1 MKNTKIFDVVVVY
14 DSRLATSASNT
25 LKKYKDPFASS
36 AKASH
41 YNNSYGY
48 FLEKCKELGLKAA
61 FATSEDIIGAGEF
74 KSFWVHDN
82 GEWNS
87 IRKHCYAPLIFDKF
101 SNIGKKDMLG
111 RQILFSKKSISS
123 FTNGTLRD
131 LLSDKYKLYEK
142 LPECSVPTVLVE
154 NESKSSIEKAFAE
167 LDNII
172 SKNHNPDNFLK
183 SFILKN
189 RFGQGGDRIYKI
201 DSDFVGKTSSILKK
215 ENRTHFILQPFVKFD
230 NGYSY
235 KENRGFTEIRFLY
248 LGNKIVQNYIRVAKN
263 GQYICNEGEGGI
275 PVNIEDIPEKVQELS
290 SKISTILS
298 KGNDFYAL
306 DFIVSNN
313 GDVFLLEANISPG
326 IDWHNKFPENVR
338 MNKKTIDIIVGELAR
353 RTQLLMAHPL
363 YN

>member
-1 MKNTKIFDVVVVY
+1 MKNTKIFDVVIVY
-14 DSRLATSASNT
+14 TAKLATSASDT
-25 LKKYKDPFASS
+25 LRKYKDPFASS

-41 YNNSYGY
+41 YKNSYGY
-48 FLEKCKELGLKAA
+48 FLEKCNELGLRAA
-61 FATSEDIIGAGEF
+61 FSTSGDIIGAGEL
-74 KSFWVHDN
+74 KSFWVYEN
-82 GEWNS
+82 KGWNS
-87 IRKHCYAPLIFDKF
+87 IKKHCYAPLIFDKF
-101 SNIGKKDMLG
+101 SNTGKKDMLG
-111 RQILFSKKSISS
+111 RQILFSKKGISS
-123 FTNGTLRD
+123 FTNSTLRD

-142 LPECSVPTVLVE
+142 LPEYSVPTVLVK
-154 NESKSSIEKAFAE
+154 NGNKSSIKKAFVE

-172 SKNHNPDNFLK
+172 SKSHNPDNFLK

-189 RFGQGGDRIYKI
+189 RFGGGGDRIYKI
-201 DSDFVGKTSSILKK
+201 DSDFVNKINEILRK
-215 ENRTHFILQPFVKFD
+215 ENGTNFILQPFVKFD

-235 KENRGFTEIRFLY
+235 KKNRGFTEIRFLY

-275 PVNIEDIPEKVQELS
+275 PVGIGDIPKKVQDLS
-290 SKISTILS
+290 RKISKVLS
-298 KGNDFYAL
+298 KENDFYAL

-326 IDWHNKFPENVR
+326 IDWHNKFPENVK

-353 RTQLLMAHPL
+353 RTQLSIVHPL